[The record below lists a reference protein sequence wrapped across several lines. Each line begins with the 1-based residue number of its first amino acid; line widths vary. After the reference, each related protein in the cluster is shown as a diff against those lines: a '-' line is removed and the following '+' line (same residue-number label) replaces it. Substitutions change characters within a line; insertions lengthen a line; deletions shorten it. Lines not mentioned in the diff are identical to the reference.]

1 MRHSRAIVLTVVLIF
16 FGIIILSHA
25 PISVMACEK
34 VEAERIANMSSCESN
49 NSNAIEVDGICFETL
64 MPEEMVRLPKY
75 GEETPVQFGVRIT
88 NQASIPY
95 RFDLPYI
102 LPEILDP
109 YGSTMQRSLNKNAT
123 RKVKK
128 SDIPLIMP
136 GESLDFLMNAKFNW
150 YKENYLRLLGNAIYG
165 GIWIFWY
172 SQPGKYQVRFTYE
185 NQLAKKKMITLQ
197 EGRTEIDGFWT
208 GKFTSHFVDLILR

>member
-1 MRHSRAIVLTVVLIF
+1 
-16 FGIIILSHA
+16 
-25 PISVMACEK
+25 
-34 VEAERIANMSSCESN
+34 
-49 NSNAIEVDGICFETL
+49 
-64 MPEEMVRLPKY
+64 MVRLPKY

-95 RFDLPYI
+95 RFDLPYV

-109 YGSTMQRSLNKNAT
+109 YGRTMQRSLNKNAT

-136 GESLDFLMNAKFNW
+136 GESLDFLIDAKFNW
-150 YKENYLRLLGNAIYG
+150 YDENSLRLLGNAIYG

-185 NQLAKKKMITLQ
+185 NQLTKKKMLTLK
-197 EGRTEIDGFWT
+197 EGWTEIDGFWT
-208 GKFTSHFVDLILR
+208 GKFTSHFADLILR

>member
-1 MRHSRAIVLTVVLIF
+1 MKRYGVG
-16 FGIIILSHA
+16 GIY
-25 PISVMACEK
+25 
-34 VEAERIANMSSCESN
+34 
-49 NSNAIEVDGICFETL
+49 FETL
-64 MPEEMVRLPKY
+64 VSEAMVRLPKY

-88 NQASIPY
+88 NQTSTPY
-95 RFDLPYI
+95 RFDLPFV

-109 YGSTMQRSLNKNAT
+109 HSKAMQISLNKNVT
-123 RKVKK
+123 REAEE

-136 GESLDFLMNAKFNW
+136 RESLDFLIDTKFNW

-165 GIWIFWY
+165 GIWIFWF

-185 NQLAKKKMITLQ
+185 NQLQKKKMITLK

-208 GKFTSHFVDLILR
+208 GKFITSWENLHLK